1 MMTTQNENPDFSG
14 PEYHDP
20 FPEPN
25 TIPSGWDLSELLSAP
40 QPVPAADSNSLAD
53 LEPR

>member
-1 MMTTQNENPDFSG
+1 MTTQNENHDFSR

-25 TIPSGWDLSELLSAP
+25 TIPSGWDLSELLSPP
-40 QPVPAADSNSLAD
+40 QPAPVAESDSNPD
-53 LEPR
+53 LERI